1 MRRRIIRITLWCF
14 AVLIAVGLIAAIV
27 ALSRFRALGSERSTP
42 VAHRTF
48 ITPDASCVLLVK
60 WDLADE
66 GVGDFSAPLI
76 TAYDK
81 TREKAAGF
89 WERRAYFL
97 FGFDRPSDVLTRPL
111 PTEGAF
117 ILRYDEKE
125 SRFHSHAAVS
135 VSGLAS
141 LMKEGAN
148 RLPSLLPRSGVTL
161 EERSYQG
168 ETLFVARNGSGPA
181 AARLDPRDFG
191 AVFAP
196 LTPPGGCWSVVDNN
210 LLLARRPDSLTV
222 LVDQLKSNDASGAP
236 PIASL
241 LPEASAGIDATGVLL
256 NRHGEFAGLI
266 EFAAQ
271 TMQSRLLDRWLRSK
285 RAKAHDDLAAVSRVT
300 VTVDVQ
306 PGDRIAATFGVR
318 FSDLER
324 LMRVLVVLDAAF
336 KEIKPP
342 PPIAFRAAEPN
353 VTLDGVELRVTVTGV
368 REYFRRRIAGGSP

>member
-1 MRRRIIRITLWCF
+1 VRRRIIRIALWCF
-14 AVLIAVGLIAAIV
+14 AVLIVIGLTAAVV
-27 ALSRFRALGSERSTP
+27 ALFRFRALGSERSTP
-42 VAHRTF
+42 VARRTF

-76 TAYDK
+76 AAYDE

-97 FGFDRPSDVLTRPL
+97 FGFDRPSDVITRPL
-111 PTEGAF
+111 PAEGAF
-117 ILRYDEKE
+117 ILRYDEMQ

-141 LMKEGAN
+141 LMKEGAS
-148 RLPSLLPRSGVTL
+148 RLPSLLPNPGVAL

-168 ETLFVARNGSGPA
+168 ETLFVAQNGSGPP

-210 LLLARRPDSLTV
+210 LLLARRPDSLTF
-222 LVDQLKSNDASGAP
+222 LVDQLKSNDAPADP

-241 LPEASAGIDATGVLL
+241 LPEASGGIDATGVLL
-256 NRHGEFAGLI
+256 NKHGEFAGLI
-266 EFAAQ
+266 EFAAR
-271 TMQSRLLDRWLRSK
+271 TMQSRLLDRWLKSK
-285 RAKAHDDLAAVSRVT
+285 RAKARDDLAAVSQIT
-300 VTVDVQ
+300 VAVDVQ
-306 PGDRIAATFGVR
+306 PGDRIAATFGIK

-342 PPIAFRAAEPN
+342 PPIAFQAAEPN